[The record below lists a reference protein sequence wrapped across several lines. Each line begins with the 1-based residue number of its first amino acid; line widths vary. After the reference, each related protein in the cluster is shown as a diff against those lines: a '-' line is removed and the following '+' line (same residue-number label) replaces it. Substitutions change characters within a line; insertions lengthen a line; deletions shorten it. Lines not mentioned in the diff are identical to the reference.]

1 MSMTDQSRDDGRV
14 GVTLLGRSAML
25 GVILLV
31 ILFGV
36 GSLLVPGFAS
46 YVNLRSM
53 LLLAA
58 FLGLAS
64 LGQTLCALV
73 GGIDLSIPYVIG
85 SANIMLAGLLN
96 WGVPWLLACVMVL
109 IGGVVIGVL
118 NGVLSFRLQGQAL
131 IVTLGVGLTVVG
143 ASQISISIGSVY
155 GGTVLGSVPQWLR
168 HTSSM
173 SGKTFGLPIPPIVVI
188 WLVLAAMVVTF
199 MLKTPFGRGLYAVGG
214 NRHAASRIFI
224 SEFRIWNFAYAV
236 SGAVSAITGMALL
249 GFSGGGFVGV
259 GDPYLFT
266 TVAAVIIGGTSLL
279 GGWGGYG
286 STIVGTLVLTV
297 LTSLL
302 IGLGL
307 SYAMQQAVLGLLIVP
322 LVALYARDRSIRDQI

>member
-1 MSMTDQSRDDGRV
+1 MSITDQSKGDCRV
-14 GVTLLGRSAML
+14 GITPFGRGAVL
-25 GVILLV
+25 GVILLL
-31 ILFGV
+31 ILFAA

-46 YVNLRSM
+46 YVNMRSM

-85 SANIMLAGLLN
+85 SANIMLAGLFN
-96 WGVPWLLACVMVL
+96 WGVPWLPACVMVL
-109 IGGVVIGVL
+109 IGGMVVGVL

-143 ASQISISIGSVY
+143 ACQTSISIGSVY

-168 HTSSM
+168 HVSSM
-173 SGKTFGLPIPPIVVI
+173 AGKTSGLPIPPIVVI
-188 WLVLAAMVVTF
+188 WLVLAAVVVTF
-199 MLKTPFGRGLYAVGG
+199 MLKTPFGRSFYAVGG
-214 NRHAASRIFI
+214 NRQAASRIFI
-224 SEFRIWNFAYAV
+224 SEFRIWVVAYAV
-236 SGAVSAITGMALL
+236 SGAMSAITGMALL